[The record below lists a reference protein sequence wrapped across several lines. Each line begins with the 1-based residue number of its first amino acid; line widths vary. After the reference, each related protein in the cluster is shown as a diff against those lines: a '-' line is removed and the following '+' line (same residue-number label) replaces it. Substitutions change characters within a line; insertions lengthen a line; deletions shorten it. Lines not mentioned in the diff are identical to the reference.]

1 MPILGLTEQG
11 PTQPAHF
18 NLEAI
23 IRPNILALVPY
34 RSARDDYDSG
44 ILLDANENAL
54 GPCLPAIH
62 ELAVEQA
69 KIGTED
75 MPRVKEEKEADRL
88 INGDASDPLL
98 NMSKEQL
105 ASLNR
110 YPSPTHDPLK
120 QLIANLRG
128 VPNENWV
135 FLGVGSDEVID
146 LLFRV
151 SCIPGKDVVITTPP
165 TYGMYEVTANVND
178 VGVVKVPLVTE
189 GGKFEVDMPALETAF
204 SKYPEAKLL
213 FLCSPGNPT
222 GTLIPL
228 STMRAVAENPAYKG
242 IIVVDEAYIDFAP
255 EGSSAVQ
262 LVNEFANVC
271 VMQTLSK
278 GFGLAGIRLGFAL
291 APPPLVQIMTN
302 TKAPYN
308 ISKPTATLALSSLS
322 KSGLSIL
329 HENISTL
336 NASRTQLIS
345 DLRTIPSIGE
355 ILGGN
360 DANFVL
366 AQVLDKPR
374 EEGGRPSNT
383 RAVEAYKRMAEK
395 MGLVV
400 RFRGNEI
407 GCEGCLR
414 ITVGSKE
421 ECQAVVDRLRQIL

>member
-88 INGDASDPLL
+88 VNGDASDPLL

-189 GGKFEVDMPALETAF
+189 GGRFEVDMPAVSSFRLFIYLTLTPRS
-204 SKYPEAKLL
+204 SKPP
-213 FLCSPGNPT
+213 SPNTPKPSSSSSALPAT
-222 GTLIPL
+222 RRAPL
-228 STMRAVAENPAYKG
+228 SRSPRSAPSPRTQHTRA
-242 IIVVDEAYIDFAP
+242 
-255 EGSSAVQ
+255 SSSS
-262 LVNEFANVC
+262 
-271 VMQTLSK
+271 TRRIS
-278 GFGLAGIRLGFAL
+278 ISHR
-291 APPPLVQIMTN
+291 
-302 TKAPYN
+302 KAPARY
-308 ISKPTATLALSSLS
+308 SW
-322 KSGLSIL
+322 
-329 HENISTL
+329 
-336 NASRTQLIS
+336 
-345 DLRTIPSIGE
+345 
-355 ILGGN
+355 
-360 DANFVL
+360 
-366 AQVLDKPR
+366 
-374 EEGGRPSNT
+374 
-383 RAVEAYKRMAEK
+383 
-395 MGLVV
+395 
-400 RFRGNEI
+400 
-407 GCEGCLR
+407 
-414 ITVGSKE
+414 
-421 ECQAVVDRLRQIL
+421 

>member
-62 ELAVEQA
+62 EIAIEQA

-88 INGDASDPLL
+88 VNGDASDPLL

-189 GGKFEVDMPALETAF
+189 GGKFEVDMPAVSPNSISCLPRADASQLETAF
-204 SKYPEAKLL
+204 GKYPEAKLL

-222 GTLIPL
+222 GTLMPL
-228 STMRAVAENPAYKG
+228 STIRAVAENPAYKG

-262 LVNEFANVC
+262 LVNEFSNVC

-278 GFGLAGIRLGFAL
+278 GFGLAGIR
-291 APPPLVQIMTN
+291 
-302 TKAPYN
+302 
-308 ISKPTATLALSSLS
+308 
-322 KSGLSIL
+322 
-329 HENISTL
+329 
-336 NASRTQLIS
+336 
-345 DLRTIPSIGE
+345 
-355 ILGGN
+355 
-360 DANFVL
+360 
-366 AQVLDKPR
+366 
-374 EEGGRPSNT
+374 
-383 RAVEAYKRMAEK
+383 
-395 MGLVV
+395 
-400 RFRGNEI
+400 
-407 GCEGCLR
+407 
-414 ITVGSKE
+414 
-421 ECQAVVDRLRQIL
+421 